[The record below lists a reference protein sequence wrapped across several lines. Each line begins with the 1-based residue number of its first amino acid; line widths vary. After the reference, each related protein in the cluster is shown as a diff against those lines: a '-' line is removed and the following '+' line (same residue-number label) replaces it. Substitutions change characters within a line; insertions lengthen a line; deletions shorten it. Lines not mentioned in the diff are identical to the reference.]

1 MHTSSEF
8 YAARITVER
17 ETIVAN
23 MGAKM
28 FKFTTRESVSIQQP
42 SQRYIQNLM
51 QAFTVNDS
59 EEKVQ
64 YRRQ

>member
-1 MHTSSEF
+1 ME
-8 YAARITVER
+8 
-17 ETIVAN
+17 
-23 MGAKM
+23 AKM

-51 QAFTVNDS
+51 QAFTINDS